1 MRAIILA
8 AGRSRRIR
16 SLTEDRPKC
25 LLDLGGSTILGY
37 QLNAI
42 LSCGIERVTIVTGY
56 LKERIDEFLNEV
68 GYSDLCVET
77 LVNFE
82 YETTDNAYSL
92 ALALNESSEEHIIVL
107 DGDIIFEVPLL
118 RNLAESESENA
129 LLIDNC
135 IIAAMEDCKVVVENG
150 YATAIGKEKK
160 SDFVYTSMIKL
171 GGSFLQDFKSELNKN
186 REKMEWYSEPLDRV
200 LRVHPN
206 VMEVLYTN
214 GRFRCEIDTIEDF
227 EYANKMFNELNGV

>member
-16 SLTEDRPKC
+16 SLTEDKPKC

-42 LSCGIERVTIVTGY
+42 LSCGIKRVIIVTGY
-56 LKERIDEFLNEV
+56 LRERIDEFLNEV
-68 GYSDLCVET
+68 GYNDLNIET
-77 LVNFE
+77 LVNDE

-92 ALALNESSEEHIIVL
+92 ALALNESSDEPSIVL
-107 DGDIIFEVPLL
+107 DGDIIFDVQLL
-118 RNLAESESENA
+118 KDLAESKSENA

-135 IIAAMEDCKVVVENG
+135 IKATMEDCKVVVENG
-150 YATAIGKEKK
+150 YASAIGKRKK
-160 SDFVYTSMIKL
+160 SDLVYTSMIKL
-171 GGSFLQDFKSELNKN
+171 GGPFLHDFKSELNKN
-186 REKMEWYSEPLDRV
+186 RKKMEWYSEPLDRV
-200 LRVHPN
+200 LKVHPT
-206 VMEVLYTN
+206 VMDVLYTN